1 MNYTMDISRCLY
13 SKKIKNCASVIYHYH
28 DPNSGFVYICKQHLS
43 KFQESTGTKPT
54 KFIKHISDKL
64 KGKIRSKLSSLKQT
78 KQKILTTISETIS
91 SLTKSLLSSACF
103 TIKDSKSNLE
113 SLLKLSCSQE
123 YIPLRAYT
131 AWKDYI
137 NIDENFLHKSW
148 VKDAIK
154 SVNEILSAKEVSI
167 KIEESERKTE
177 EENMCFGELLKEKS
191 DIQELKDEIEKL
203 KELAENG
210 QDELNRV
217 RKKLEKKNERYKKYR
232 NEAKELRNIIE
243 KLKANDEQGKKDKN
257 VPIKKELSQSGK
269 IRIISS
275 NSEADL
281 DKLRYK
287 DCMDKVLPMLKTP
300 ARPPPKP
307 PMSRKRSFVFPGS
320 SYWMCS
326 CGNKN
331 EESLELCK
339 NCKSLKQTPNVWKCD
354 TCGFINRNSASA
366 ACQYCQQEKSPI
378 TESSLSTSQC
388 PICKSQLLPDAKK
401 CPKCQSDSPGFSA
414 TPEKKAPSKLMGK
427 RSGSTGDLCDT
438 LSNQDMWIC
447 QNCGMVNQL
456 FSKRCLKCSCLKN
469 KEDIFVE
476 GGKWKCVYCSALNS
490 QESKKCAECLKSR
503 PYIIFCTGCR
513 KGITSVQCRKCKEPT
528 PLEER
533 CRKCKEKMKKTA
545 VCLNCGGPIDLSSLG
560 NSCTIF

>member
-1 MNYTMDISRCLY
+1 MNYTMEISRCLY
-13 SKKIKNCASVIYHYH
+13 SKKTKNCASVIYHYH
-28 DPNSGFVYICKQHLS
+28 DPNSGLVYICKQHLS
-43 KFQESTGTKPT
+43 KFQESTKVKPT
-54 KFIKHISDKL
+54 KFIKYISDKL
-64 KGKIRSKLSSLKQT
+64 RGKIRFKLDSLKQT
-78 KQKILTTISETIS
+78 KQKILTIVSETINT
-91 SLTKSLLSSACF
+91 LTKSLLSSACF

-123 YIPLRAYT
+123 YIPLRTYI

-137 NIDENFLHKSW
+137 NIDEDFLYKSW

-154 SVNEILSAKEVSI
+154 SINELLSAKEASV

-177 EENMCFGELLKEKS
+177 EENMCFGDLLKEKS
-191 DIQELKDEIEKL
+191 DIQELKEETEKL
-203 KELAENG
+203 KELVENKEN
-210 QDELNRV
+210 ELNRI

-232 NEAKELRNIIE
+232 NEARELRNTIE
-243 KLKANDEQGKKDKN
+243 KLKNNEDQGKTERKF
-257 VPIKKELSQSGK
+257 PIKKEFSQSGK
-269 IRIISS
+269 IRIVSS
-275 NSEADL
+275 SSEADL

-287 DCMDKVLPMLKTP
+287 DCMEKVLPMLRHP
-300 ARPPPKP
+300 AKP
-307 PMSRKRSFVFPGS
+307 PQKPPISKKRSFVFPGS
-320 SYWMCS
+320 YWICS

-331 EESLELCK
+331 EDSFEVCK
-339 NCKSLKQTPNVWKCD
+339 NCRSLKQIPQVWKCD
-354 TCGFINRNSASA
+354 ICGFINRNSTSA

-378 TESSLSTSQC
+378 TETSLSVSHC
-388 PICKSQLLPDAKK
+388 PICKSQLLSDAKK
-401 CPKCQSDSPGFSA
+401 CPNCKIDSPGYSA
-414 TPEKKAPSKLMGK
+414 TPEKKVPSKIMGK

-447 QNCGMVNQL
+447 QSCGMVNQI
-456 FSKRCLKCSCLKN
+456 FSPRCLKCSCLKN

-476 GGKWKCVYCSALNS
+476 GGKWKCVYCSVLNS

-513 KGITSVQCRKCKEPT
+513 KGITSVQCRKCKGPT

-560 NSCTIF
+560 NSCTVF